1 MKECTNDGRVLDS
14 IQNLRHKPNNHL
26 LFTRNDAGDF
36 QYGNKKQP
44 LIFDEMDH
52 SYVRKLWGKINIYN
66 TASTDIL
73 STLMVEWTT

>member
-1 MKECTNDGRVLDS
+1 MVECLTVYKTYDTNRIINFLQETTLDRLS
-14 IQNLRHKPNNHL
+14 I
-26 LFTRNDAGDF
+26 
-36 QYGNKKQP
+36 YKQTEHS

-52 SYVRKLWGKINIYN
+52 SYEMKLWGKINIYN

>member
-1 MKECTNDGRVLDS
+1 MAECLTVYKTYDTNRITNFFLQETTLDRLS
-14 IQNLRHKPNNHL
+14 I
-26 LFTRNDAGDF
+26 
-36 QYGNKKQP
+36 YKQTEHS

-52 SYVRKLWGKINIYN
+52 SYEMKLWGKINIYN

>member
-1 MKECTNDGRVLDS
+1 MAECLTVYKTYDTNLITNFFLQETTLDRLS
-14 IQNLRHKPNNHL
+14 I
-26 LFTRNDAGDF
+26 
-36 QYGNKKQP
+36 YKQTEHS

-52 SYVRKLWGKINIYN
+52 SYEMKLWGKINIYN